1 MTVVMFVLMSML
13 VIVLVLMLMPMS
25 AGVVMRVYMPVA
37 MSVLMAV
44 RVTVT
49 VTVPMSMSAGVLM
62 SMCVAVLMLYIVL
75 GSTSTLA
82 MRVRTGFGHNSMT
95 GGFLRWRNYVDKLM
109 RFNHMTMTLG
119 AERFRVADSGAQ
131 TLRSGRRETPY
142 EQRFASQSEH
152 ATATIQYA
160 FDCTSNFPQP
170 FLSEL
175 PRFDSS
181 FDPSL
186 RHLPCVLFLHGN
198 DPGGFDVARWMAGG
212 ISHVHQLRNPLTP
225 GQFESFTEYGA
236 KERVNLGADTIGH
249 DTKAP
254 LYARLER
261 EDANNGRVSGESQT
275 RFRAPMP
282 PLSLLSLSRPGY
294 LESSSSP
301 APTFLAHATAVAQL
315 VENLRVPSIH
325 IVAHKVAAPIALEM
339 AGMAGFRK
347 RIRSI
352 SLIDPQLTAPAR
364 SQRLA
369 ERLSMLGPEWA
380 RTRAA
385 YNALAR
391 AASDDYFRQV
401 VSEMCGPESLLELQD
416 DPGMVQLYERIGV
429 FFTHWNS
436 RKPGVL
442 ADILMWDKLDRRNW
456 GLVKAPILCVTGTTQ
471 PYSRE
476 SNELGKADQA
486 REEAAR
492 AALVSTRTKPEFVR
506 MYGSGKVLFPL
517 SRASKLCLD
526 FIYRHQA

>member
-1 MTVVMFVLMSML
+1 
-13 VIVLVLMLMPMS
+13 
-25 AGVVMRVYMPVA
+25 
-37 MSVLMAV
+37 MA
-44 RVTVT
+44 
-49 VTVPMSMSAGVLM
+49 
-62 SMCVAVLMLYIVL
+62 
-75 GSTSTLA
+75 
-82 MRVRTGFGHNSMT
+82 

-131 TLRSGRRETPY
+131 TLQSGRRETPH
-142 EQRFASQSEH
+142 EQRFANQSVH

-160 FDCTSNFPQP
+160 FDCTSTFPQP

-212 ISHVHQLRNPLTP
+212 FSHVHQLRNPLMP
-225 GQFESFTEYGA
+225 GQFESFAGYGA
-236 KERVNLGADTIGH
+236 KERASFNAGADGH
-249 DTKAP
+249 DTKTS
-254 LYARLER
+254 LYARVGR
-261 EDANNGRVSGESQT
+261 EGAGNGQFANESQA
-275 RFRAPMP
+275 RFQAPMP

-339 AGMAGFRK
+339 AAMAGFRK

-352 SLIDPQLTAPAR
+352 SLIDPQLTAPGR

-416 DPGMVQLYERIGV
+416 DPGM
-429 FFTHWNS
+429 
-436 RKPGVL
+436 
-442 ADILMWDKLDRRNW
+442 
-456 GLVKAPILCVTGTTQ
+456 
-471 PYSRE
+471 
-476 SNELGKADQA
+476 
-486 REEAAR
+486 
-492 AALVSTRTKPEFVR
+492 
-506 MYGSGKVLFPL
+506 
-517 SRASKLCLD
+517 
-526 FIYRHQA
+526 

>member
-1 MTVVMFVLMSML
+1 
-13 VIVLVLMLMPMS
+13 
-25 AGVVMRVYMPVA
+25 
-37 MSVLMAV
+37 MA
-44 RVTVT
+44 
-49 VTVPMSMSAGVLM
+49 
-62 SMCVAVLMLYIVL
+62 
-75 GSTSTLA
+75 
-82 MRVRTGFGHNSMT
+82 

-119 AERFRVADSGAQ
+119 AERFSYSESGAQ
-131 TLRSGRRETPY
+131 TLRSGRRETPHDH
-142 EQRFASQSEH
+142 RFACQSIH

-170 FLSEL
+170 FLSES

-212 ISHVHQLRNPLTP
+212 FSHVHQLRNPLMP
-225 GQFESFTEYGA
+225 GQFEPFSEYGVQ
-236 KERVNLGADTIGH
+236 ERLSANS
-249 DTKAP
+249 KAP
-254 LYARLER
+254 PYARLGR
-261 EDANNGRVSGESQT
+261 EDASDGRFSTESQP
-275 RFRAPMP
+275 RFASPMP

-325 IVAHKVAAPIALEM
+325 VVAHKVAAPIALEM
-339 AGMAGFRK
+339 AGLAGFRK

-352 SLIDPQLTAPAR
+352 SLIDPQLAAPGR
-364 SQRLA
+364 SRRLA

-391 AASDDYFRQV
+391 AASDDYFQQV
-401 VSEMCGPESLLELQD
+401 VSEMCGPESLLEIQD
-416 DPGMVQLYERIGV
+416 DPGMAQLYERIGV
-429 FFTHWNS
+429 FFTHWNA

-471 PYSRE
+471 PFSRE
-476 SNELGKADQA
+476 SNNFGKADLD
-486 REEAAR
+486 REETAR

-517 SRASKLCLD
+517 NRTSKLCLD

>member
-1 MTVVMFVLMSML
+1 
-13 VIVLVLMLMPMS
+13 
-25 AGVVMRVYMPVA
+25 
-37 MSVLMAV
+37 
-44 RVTVT
+44 
-49 VTVPMSMSAGVLM
+49 
-62 SMCVAVLMLYIVL
+62 
-75 GSTSTLA
+75 
-82 MRVRTGFGHNSMT
+82 
-95 GGFLRWRNYVDKLM
+95 
-109 RFNHMTMTLG
+109 
-119 AERFRVADSGAQ
+119 
-131 TLRSGRRETPY
+131 
-142 EQRFASQSEH
+142 
-152 ATATIQYA
+152 
-160 FDCTSNFPQP
+160 P
-170 FLSEL
+170 FLSES

-212 ISHVHQLRNPLTP
+212 FSHVHQLRNPLMP
-225 GQFESFTEYGA
+225 GQFESYSEYGVQ
-236 KERVNLGADTIGH
+236 ERLKVNS
-249 DTKAP
+249 KALP
-254 LYARLER
+254 YARLGR
-261 EDANNGRVSGESQT
+261 EDASDGRILSEPQVRLGS
-275 RFRAPMP
+275 PMP

-294 LESSSSP
+294 LESSPSP
-301 APTFLAHATAVAQL
+301 APSFLAHATAVAQL

-339 AGMAGFRK
+339 AGLAGFRK

-352 SLIDPQLTAPAR
+352 SLIDPQLAAPGR

-391 AASDDYFRQV
+391 AVSDDYFRQV
-401 VSEMCGPESLLELQD
+401 VSEMCGSESLLELQD
-416 DPGMVQLYERIGV
+416 DPGMAQLYERIGV

-456 GLVKAPILCVTGTTQ
+456 GLVKAPILCVTGTNQ
-471 PYSRE
+471 PFRRD
-476 SNELGKADQA
+476 SNSFGEADQA
-486 REEAAR
+486 REEVAR

-526 FIYRHQA
+526 FIYQRC

>member
-1 MTVVMFVLMSML
+1 
-13 VIVLVLMLMPMS
+13 
-25 AGVVMRVYMPVA
+25 
-37 MSVLMAV
+37 
-44 RVTVT
+44 
-49 VTVPMSMSAGVLM
+49 
-62 SMCVAVLMLYIVL
+62 
-75 GSTSTLA
+75 
-82 MRVRTGFGHNSMT
+82 
-95 GGFLRWRNYVDKLM
+95 
-109 RFNHMTMTLG
+109 
-119 AERFRVADSGAQ
+119 
-131 TLRSGRRETPY
+131 
-142 EQRFASQSEH
+142 
-152 ATATIQYA
+152 
-160 FDCTSNFPQP
+160 
-170 FLSEL
+170 
-175 PRFDSS
+175 
-181 FDPSL
+181 
-186 RHLPCVLFLHGN
+186 
-198 DPGGFDVARWMAGG
+198 
-212 ISHVHQLRNPLTP
+212 LRNPLTP

-236 KERVNLGADTIGH
+236 KERVNLSADTIGH

-456 GLVKAPILCVTGTTQ
+456 GLVRAPILCVTGTTQ

-517 SRASKLCLD
+517 SRTSKLCLD

>member
-1 MTVVMFVLMSML
+1 
-13 VIVLVLMLMPMS
+13 
-25 AGVVMRVYMPVA
+25 
-37 MSVLMAV
+37 
-44 RVTVT
+44 
-49 VTVPMSMSAGVLM
+49 
-62 SMCVAVLMLYIVL
+62 
-75 GSTSTLA
+75 
-82 MRVRTGFGHNSMT
+82 MT

-142 EQRFASQSEH
+142 EQRFANQSEH

-236 KERVNLGADTIGH
+236 KERVNLSADTIGH

-261 EDANNGRVSGESQT
+261 EDGGNGRVSGESQT

-456 GLVKAPILCVTGTTQ
+456 GLVRAPILCVTGTTQ

>member
-1 MTVVMFVLMSML
+1 
-13 VIVLVLMLMPMS
+13 
-25 AGVVMRVYMPVA
+25 
-37 MSVLMAV
+37 MA
-44 RVTVT
+44 
-49 VTVPMSMSAGVLM
+49 
-62 SMCVAVLMLYIVL
+62 
-75 GSTSTLA
+75 
-82 MRVRTGFGHNSMT
+82 

-131 TLRSGRRETPY
+131 TLRYSRRETPH
-142 EQRFASQSEH
+142 EQRFASQSVH

-186 RHLPCVLFLHGN
+186 RHLPCILFLHGN
-198 DPGGFDVARWMAGG
+198 DPGGFDVARWMAAG
-212 ISHVHQLRNPLTP
+212 ISHVHQLRNPLMP
-225 GQFESFTEYGA
+225 GQFESFTEYGV
-236 KERVNLGADTIGH
+236 KERMNLNTDTGEH
-249 DTKAP
+249 DIRAP
-254 LYARLER
+254 PYARLEHEGSSNR
-261 EDANNGRVSGESQT
+261 PHSSESQI

-301 APTFLAHATAVAQL
+301 APTFLAHATAAAQL

-339 AGMAGFRK
+339 AGMAGFRN

-352 SLIDPQLTAPAR
+352 TLIDPQLTAPGR
-364 SQRLA
+364 TQRLA

-391 AASDDYFRQV
+391 AASDDYFRQAI
-401 VSEMCGPESLLELQD
+401 SEMCGPESLLELQD
-416 DPGMVQLYERIGV
+416 DPGMAQLYERIGV

-456 GLVKAPILCVTGTTQ
+456 GLVKAPILCVTGSTQ
-471 PYSRE
+471 PYSQE
-476 SNELGKADQA
+476 NYKLDKADQA

-492 AALVSTRTKPEFVR
+492 AALVSTRSKPEFVH
-506 MYGSGKVLFPL
+506 MYGSGRVLFPL

-526 FIYRHQA
+526 FIYRHLA

>member
-1 MTVVMFVLMSML
+1 
-13 VIVLVLMLMPMS
+13 
-25 AGVVMRVYMPVA
+25 
-37 MSVLMAV
+37 MA
-44 RVTVT
+44 
-49 VTVPMSMSAGVLM
+49 
-62 SMCVAVLMLYIVL
+62 
-75 GSTSTLA
+75 
-82 MRVRTGFGHNSMT
+82 

-131 TLRSGRRETPY
+131 TLRYSRRETPH
-142 EQRFASQSEH
+142 EQRFASQSVH

-186 RHLPCVLFLHGN
+186 RHLPCILFLHGN
-198 DPGGFDVARWMAGG
+198 DPGGFDVARWMAAG
-212 ISHVHQLRNPLTP
+212 ISHVHQLRNPLMP
-225 GQFESFTEYGA
+225 GQFESFTEYGV
-236 KERVNLGADTIGH
+236 KERMNLNTDT
-249 DTKAP
+249 
-254 LYARLER
+254 
-261 EDANNGRVSGESQT
+261 
-275 RFRAPMP
+275 
-282 PLSLLSLSRPGY
+282 
-294 LESSSSP
+294 ESSSSP
-301 APTFLAHATAVAQL
+301 APTFLAHATAAAQL

-339 AGMAGFRK
+339 AGMAGFRN

-352 SLIDPQLTAPAR
+352 TLIDPQLTAPGR
-364 SQRLA
+364 TQRLA

-391 AASDDYFRQV
+391 AASDDYFRQAI
-401 VSEMCGPESLLELQD
+401 SEMCGPESLLELQD
-416 DPGMVQLYERIGV
+416 DPGMAQLYERIGV

-456 GLVKAPILCVTGTTQ
+456 GLVKAPILCVTGSTQ
-471 PYSRE
+471 PYSQE
-476 SNELGKADQA
+476 NYKLDKADQA

-492 AALVSTRTKPEFVR
+492 AALVSTRSKPEFVH
-506 MYGSGKVLFPL
+506 MYGSGRVLFPL

-526 FIYRHQA
+526 FIYRHLA